1 MFVALLLPNLFAF
14 SQSELEKQFYNGEYQ
29 KVLSVIEPKIENNTA
44 LENEYMLAAKCYLS
58 AYRHHDAATCFK
70 NILEKNPGH
79 STARE
84 GLADIQSTL
93 GHEKEA
99 LRNYSQLP
107 IPAKNDSLRIGG
119 KKASVLMDMYHYNKA
134 AGIYERLMEV
144 DTANVYFFRRLMT
157 AKYKQKQYL
166 KVVGLYLDSTMCE
179 SCKTDKEVRM
189 MVADSYHKF
198 GGYQQSLQLVNE
210 LLQQDSTYIPAL
222 SKAAHIYFSTY
233 KNYEDAVVLYRRLN
247 ELEKGSDP
255 FHLRNQAICEYFTG
269 NYAIA
274 APLLD
279 SLISEI
285 SNDAFI
291 PFYAGLAYKELREF
305 DKSLELLQLASEI
318 VIPAYTGDI
327 YHHLGRA
334 YASRRELKKAIETY
348 KKVREYAPSNYQVLY
363 DIAVT
368 YEEYNLNRTLAL
380 GYYELFLDACSN
392 IKSTS
397 YKYAKNRVKQI
408 KEDLF
413 FAGEE

>member
-1 MFVALLLPNLFAF
+1 MDL
-14 SQSELEKQFYNGEYQ
+14 YQ
-29 KVLSVIEPKIENNTA
+29 YDN
-44 LENEYMLAAKCYLS
+44 
-58 AYRHHDAATCFK
+58 
-70 NILEKNPGH
+70 
-79 STARE
+79 
-84 GLADIQSTL
+84 
-93 GHEKEA
+93 
-99 LRNYSQLP
+99 
-107 IPAKNDSLRIGG
+107 
-119 KKASVLMDMYHYNKA
+119 A
-134 AGIYERLMEV
+134 AGVYGNLMEI
-144 DTANVYFFRRLMT
+144 DTANVFFFRRLMA

-166 KVVGLYLDSTMCE
+166 KVIEQYLDTTFCQT
-179 SCKTDKEVRM
+179 CKTDKEVKM
-189 MVADSYHKF
+189 MVADSYNKF
-198 GGYQQSLQLVNE
+198 GDYKHSLQLVNE

-233 KNYEDAVVLYRRLN
+233 KNYQDAVVLYRKLN
-247 ELEKGSDP
+247 KLEKNSDP

-269 NYAIA
+269 NYEVA

-305 DKSLELLQLASEI
+305 DKSLEMLDLASKI

-327 YHHLGRA
+327 FHHLGRA
-334 YASRRELKKAIETY
+334 YASRRDLKKAIETY
-348 KKVREYAPSNYQVLY
+348 KKVQGYDPSNYQVLY

-380 GYYELFLDACSN
+380 AYYELFLNECPNVKSSN
-392 IKSTS
+392 
-397 YKYAKNRVKQI
+397 YQYAQNRVKRI